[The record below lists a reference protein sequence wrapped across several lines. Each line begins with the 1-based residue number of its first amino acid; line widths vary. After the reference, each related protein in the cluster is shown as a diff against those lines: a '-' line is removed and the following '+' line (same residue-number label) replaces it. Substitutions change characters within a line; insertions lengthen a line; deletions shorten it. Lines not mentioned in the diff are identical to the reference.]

1 MQQPARPACEQAR
14 DLRIVRVRVRVRGR
28 LRVSVRVRA
37 GAWVRGRG
45 RIWQARHLRIV
56 CIVAARWPLPGKG

>member
-1 MQQPARPACEQAR
+1 M
-14 DLRIVRVRVRVRGR
+14 
-28 LRVSVRVRA
+28 RVSVRVRA